1 MPIIT
6 VQEVKYLLNYT
17 NDTYDT
23 QIRTWIPFVR
33 DRAVALCNNKFTNV
47 ECRTYNATDLVF
59 ASATNPTITT
69 TDEGFTEDNFKAT
82 MDVYVTG
89 SLLNDGFY
97 TISGVT
103 STVMTMT
110 YPDAFTDE
118 TVSTESVIVTLT
130 QVKFPDGLK
139 PTIANMIRYDIQDRM
154 TRSGV
159 KSERIGNYAV
169 TYESGQTGVDY
180 PGDIVAGL
188 DIYTIPA
195 IG

>member
-17 NDTYDT
+17 NDDYDT
-23 QIRTWIPFVR
+23 RIRTWIPYVR
-33 DRAVALCNNKFTNV
+33 DRAVKLCNNRFTNIQ
-47 ECRTYNATDLVF
+47 CRTYSATDLVF
-59 ASATNPTITT
+59 ASTTNPTITT
-69 TDEGFTEDNFKAT
+69 TDEGFTADNFKAT

-97 TISGVT
+97 TISNVT

-110 YPDAFTDE
+110 YPDALKDE
-118 TVSTESVIVTLT
+118 TISAEDITVTLT
-130 QVKFPDGLK
+130 QVKFPEGIK
-139 PTIANMIRYDIQDRM
+139 PTIANMIRYDMIDRM
-154 TRSGV
+154 NRSGV
-159 KSERIGNYAV
+159 KSEHIGNYAV
-169 TYESGQTGVDY
+169 TYESNQTGVDY

-188 DIYTIPA
+188 NIYSVPA